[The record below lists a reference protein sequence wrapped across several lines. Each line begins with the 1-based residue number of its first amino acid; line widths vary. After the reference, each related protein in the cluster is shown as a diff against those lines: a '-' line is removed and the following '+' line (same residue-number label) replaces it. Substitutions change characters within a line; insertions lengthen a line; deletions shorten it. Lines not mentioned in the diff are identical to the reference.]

1 MFHKHTL
8 IFFYFSLQTT
18 ERNLIERDREQVLNS
33 LNQICFVCVFLPI
46 HWMKNQVS
54 ALRNLDGIL
63 LKLKVYVKFPQG
75 FRCVNIKFPQSVNL
89 SPLSFGMVS
98 ASGIIE
104 LTRLKLA

>member
-1 MFHKHTL
+1 MCTNTL
-8 IFFYFSLQTT
+8 PCNKPDIFSTKVSESFY
-18 ERNLIERDREQVLNS
+18 
-33 LNQICFVCVFLPI
+33 

-54 ALRNLDGIL
+54 ALQNLDGIL
-63 LKLKVYVKFPQG
+63 LKLKVYVKFQQG

>member
-1 MFHKHTL
+1 
-8 IFFYFSLQTT
+8 
-18 ERNLIERDREQVLNS
+18 
-33 LNQICFVCVFLPI
+33 
-46 HWMKNQVS
+46 MKNQVF

-75 FRCVNIKFPQSVNL
+75 FRCVNIKFPQSVNF

-104 LTRLKLA
+104 LTRLKLASTCKFKLLKPKETLGFSLRKLDETIKLSSFSLQKLDETKADQVSAD

>member
-1 MFHKHTL
+1 MQYTEENNFPGILLMIDFEKVFDSVSWNFIDKTL
-8 IFFYFSLQTT
+8 DIFNFEGSF
-18 ERNLIERDREQVLNS
+18 RKW
-33 LNQICFVCVFLPI
+33 

-54 ALRNLDGIL
+54 ELRNLDGIL
-63 LKLKVYVKFPQG
+63 LKLKVYVKFTQG

-104 LTRLKLA
+104 